1 MSAQPTNNHANN
13 NGTDIP
19 SVTLPNSMSFYKL
32 IEESRWLYQVDFN
45 LYYCFSFTVFI

>member
-32 IEESRWLYQVDFN
+32 IEESRWLYQVKSNFFGIF
-45 LYYCFSFTVFI
+45 LF